1 MKINLPCEIVQDL
14 LPSYTDGIT
23 GQETAEAVEYH
34 LEDCEDCK
42 KLYEDMKKE
51 YDKKIETGEEKELLK
66 KINKKMNRKTKIII
80 LCAAAAVLVIGFFVK
95 YLFTSALKD
104 IPLSDVTVS
113 ASVYKIEDLYMDEET
128 GEVELTDGMY
138 SISMGT
144 GVTDGVYSVNVETGE
159 NGICHV
165 TIGSGA
171 ENTAED
177 LTASYVICFPDKDS
191 IIGPIGITKELA
203 EELDYVSLVKINSNW
218 NIEQFLT
225 DAQEVNGE
233 KILYIESL
241 KTTLFHN
248 KEAIESETFMMP
260 HFDRI
265 DKMVYRGES
274 GEETV
279 LWQAE

>member
-1 MKINLPCEIVQDL
+1 MKINLPCEIIQDL
-14 LPSYTDGIT
+14 LPSYADGIT

-34 LEDCEDCK
+34 LEDCEGCK
-42 KLYEDMKKE
+42 KIYEDMKKE
-51 YDKKIETGEEKELLK
+51 YDKKMETGEEKELLK
-66 KINKKMNRKTKIII
+66 KINKKMKRKTKIII

-128 GEVELTDGMY
+128 GEVELTDGIV
-138 SISMGT
+138 S
-144 GVTDGVYSVNVETGE
+144 VETDE
-159 NGICHV
+159 NGGKQIYSV
-165 TIGSGA
+165 TIGNGAVTVGNGA
-171 ENTAED
+171 EDMAED
-177 LTASYVICFPDKDS
+177 MTASYVICFPDKDS
-191 IIGPIGITKELA
+191 VVGPIGITKELA
-203 EELDYVSLVKINSNW
+203 EKLDYASLVKITSNW

-248 KEAIESETFMMP
+248 KETIESETFMMP

-265 DKMVYRGES
+265 DKIVYRGES

>member
-1 MKINLPCEIVQDL
+1 MKINLPCEIIQDL
-14 LPSYTDGIT
+14 LPSYADGIT

-34 LEDCEDCK
+34 LEDCENCK
-42 KLYEDMKKE
+42 KIYEDMKKE
-51 YDKKIETGEEKELLK
+51 YDKKMETGEEKELLK
-66 KINKKMNRKTKIII
+66 KINKKMKRKTKIII
-80 LCAAAAVLVIGFFVK
+80 LCAAAAVLVIGFLVK

-128 GEVELTDGMY
+128 GEVELTDGIV
-138 SISMGT
+138 S
-144 GVTDGVYSVNVETGE
+144 VETDE
-159 NGICHV
+159 NGEKQIYSV
-165 TIGSGA
+165 TIGNGTVTVGNGA
-171 ENTAED
+171 EDMTED
-177 LTASYVICFPDKDS
+177 ITVSYVICFPDKDS
-191 IIGPIGITKELA
+191 VVGPIGITKELA
-203 EELDYVSLVKINSNW
+203 EKLDYASLVKITSNW

-248 KEAIESETFMMP
+248 KGTIESETFMMP

-265 DKMVYRGES
+265 DKIVYRGES

>member
-1 MKINLPCEIVQDL
+1 MKINLPCEIIQDL
-14 LPSYTDGIT
+14 LPSYADGIT

-34 LEDCEDCK
+34 LEDCENCK
-42 KLYEDMKKE
+42 KIYEDMKKE

-128 GEVELTDGMY
+128 GEVELTDG
-138 SISMGT
+138 I
-144 GVTDGVYSVNVETGE
+144 YSVNVETGE
-159 NGICHV
+159 NGEKQIYHV

-203 EELDYVSLVKINSNW
+203 EELDYVSLVKITSDW

-225 DAQEVNGE
+225 DAQEVNG
-233 KILYIESL
+233 
-241 KTTLFHN
+241 
-248 KEAIESETFMMP
+248 
-260 HFDRI
+260 
-265 DKMVYRGES
+265 
-274 GEETV
+274 
-279 LWQAE
+279 